1 MFVGHLAAALG
12 AKTVARKAPLPLLI
26 GASFGID
33 ILWPVL
39 LLLGVES
46 VVVDPGN
53 TAFTALDFEWYP
65 WSHSLLMVVVWGV
78 LLAGVVRLAGGSV
91 RVAVVSGGV
100 LVSHWVLDWVTHR
113 PDLPLWPGGV
123 ETGLGLWNSVPGTL
137 VVEGLLLVAALVAL
151 YRVVEFRRRQGH
163 VALWSLVGLCVVI
176 WASQPFSPPPP
187 GATAIAV
194 VGLSMWLLPLWGWW
208 IERNVTVK
216 S

>member
-12 AKTVARKAPLPLLI
+12 AKTVAREAPLPLLI

-39 LLLGVES
+39 LLVGAET

-53 TAFTALDFEWYP
+53 TAFTALDFAWYP

-78 LLAGVVRLAGGSV
+78 LLAGVVRMAGGSR
-91 RVAVVSGGV
+91 RVASVSALV
-100 LVSHWVLDWVTHR
+100 LVSHWVLDWITHG

-123 ETGLGLWNSVPGTL
+123 ETGLGLWHSVPGTL
-137 VVEGLLLVAALVAL
+137 AVEGLLLVAALVVFF
-151 YRVVEFRRRQGH
+151 RVVDVPGRQGH
-163 VALWSLVGLCVVI
+163 LALWSLVGLCVLI

-187 GATAIAV
+187 GTTAIAV

-208 IERNVTVK
+208 IERNVTVRA
-216 S
+216 

>member
-1 MFVGHLAAALG
+1 MFIGHLAAALG
-12 AKTVARKAPLPLLI
+12 ATSVARKAPLPLLI
-26 GASFGID
+26 GAS
-33 ILWPVL
+33 
-39 LLLGVES
+39 
-46 VVVDPGN
+46 
-53 TAFTALDFEWYP
+53 FTALDFEWYP

-123 ETGLGLWNSVPGTL
+123 EAGLGLWNSVPGTL
-137 VVEGLLLVAALVAL
+137 VVEGLLLVAALVAF
-151 YRVVEFRRRQGH
+151 YRVVEIPRRQGH